1 MTWKLTAVA
10 RLFGSVAVKIRA
22 PGRGLNPS
30 R

>member
-10 RLFGSVAVKIRA
+10 RLFGNAAVKIRA
-22 PGRGLNPS
+22 PRRGLNPF